1 MSNSSILLQ
10 SLQTYYD
17 ETPKRMKTILPIM
30 TSTNTDISIRLID
43 WFVTN
48 YSKKMNVV
56 YKVPNKEEPI
66 VVWQDYKSQL
76 KGWSKKF
83 FDPFCRR
90 ERILFKYKDGSQTNE
105 IMTTLGQLNFF
116 RWAIE
121 NKILD
126 YIKKNLKEIEQDM
139 VSNCKYEKKQS
150 GEKTRRKRR
159 ELSISASKTVNKH
172 NVVLTLKF
180 N

>member
-1 MSNSSILLQ
+1 
-10 SLQTYYD
+10 
-17 ETPKRMKTILPIM
+17 MKTILPIM

-56 YKVPNKEEPI
+56 YKVSNKEEPI

-90 ERILFKYKDGSQTNE
+90 ERILFKYKDGNQTNE

-121 NKILD
+121 NKIPTSIFFAD
-126 YIKKNLKEIEQDM
+126 WETHGKSAGFIRNHEIIKNCDKVIAFWDG
-139 VSNCKYEKKQS
+139 VSKGTGHSITLCSKY
-150 GEKTRRKRR
+150 
-159 ELSISASKTVNKH
+159 NKPY
-172 NVVLTLKF
+172 KIIPI
-180 N
+180 

>member
-1 MSNSSILLQ
+1 MSNSTVLLQ
-10 SLQTYYD
+10 SLQNYYD
-17 ETPKRMKTILPIM
+17 ANPKRIKSILPIM
-30 TSTNTDISIRLID
+30 SGSTTEISIRLID

-48 YSKKMNVV
+48 YSKKMNIV
-56 YKVPNKEEPI
+56 YKLSGKEEPI

-90 ERILFKYKDGSQTNE
+90 ERIVFKYKDGTQENE
-105 IMTTLGQLNFF
+105 IMTTIGQLNFF
-116 RWAIE
+116 RWAID

-126 YIKKNLKEIEQDM
+126 YIKKNLADIEDDM

-159 ELSISASKTVNKH
+159 ELSVSASKTVNKH

>member
-1 MSNSSILLQ
+1 MSNSSVLLS

-17 ETPKRMKTILPIM
+17 ENPKRLKGVLPIM
-30 TSTNTDISIRLID
+30 TGASNEISIRLID

-56 YKVPNKEEPI
+56 YKVSGKEEPV

-90 ERILFKYKDGSQTNE
+90 ERILFKYKDGVQENE
-105 IMTTLGQLNFF
+105 IMTTIGQLNFF
-116 RWAIE
+116 RWAID

-126 YIKKNLKEIEQDM
+126 YIKKNLKEIDSDM
-139 VSNCKYEKKQS
+139 TENCKYDKKTS
-150 GEKTRRKRR
+150 GDKTRRKRR
-159 ELSISASKTVNKH
+159 ELSVSASKTVNKH

>member
-1 MSNSSILLQ
+1 MLSNSTILLKNL
-10 SLQTYYD
+10 SEYYNND
-17 ETPKRMKTILPIM
+17 TKKIKKILPII
-30 TSTNTDISIRLID
+30 SGNSEISIRIID

-48 YSKKMNVV
+48 YSKKINVM
-56 YKVPNKEEPI
+56 YNLSNRNEPF

-90 ERILFKYKDGSQTNE
+90 ERIKFVYKKDNGENDD
-105 IMTTLGQLNFF
+105 ILTTVGQLNFF
-116 RWAIE
+116 KWALE

-126 YIKKNLKEIEQDM
+126 YIKKNLKEIENDM
-139 VSNCKYEKKQS
+139 ILNCKYEKK
-150 GEKTRRKRR
+150 EDENTRRKRR
-159 ELSISASKTVNKH
+159 ELSVSASKSVNKH
-172 NVVLTLKF
+172 NVVITLKF